1 MEAVLGKALEQGL
14 GYVLFVW
21 LLFYILKE
29 QKSRDLEQKV
39 QTEKRDAKQDARDLK
54 SGEREQTYQSVIL
67 ELTKNFEAINNIS
80 CAVKEVNGVVESIK
94 LKVDEILKK

>member
-1 MEAVLGKALEQGL
+1 MEAIMGKALEQGL

-29 QKSRDLEQKV
+29 QKSRDLEQKT
-39 QTEKRDAKQDARDLK
+39 QMEKRDAKQDARDLK

-67 ELTKNFEAINNIS
+67 ELTKNFEAITNIS
-80 CAVKEVNGVVESIK
+80 STVESIRA
-94 LKVDEILKK
+94 KVDEILKK